1 MHSPSRPVRDHGEG
15 RGSHAIRNLIRGG
28 APEGSAAPTEPP
40 SPRSILD
47 ASLEQA
53 RVVALDDYKLRWT
66 GSDVTVVANL
76 PGVKPSEVSFV
87 VDPGLITISSMI
99 RPDTDKSGGALW
111 QLCREMRPVRSDQRL
126 PIPRGLLVDRWTATF
141 EDGVL
146 RLRIPRARRP

>member
-1 MHSPSRPVRDHGEG
+1 M
-15 RGSHAIRNLIRGG
+15 
-28 APEGSAAPTEPP
+28 EPP

-53 RVVALDDYKLRWT
+53 RVVPLDEYKLRWT
-66 GSDVTVVANL
+66 GSDVTVVATL
-76 PGVKPSEVSFV
+76 PGVKSSEVFLV

-99 RPDTDKSGGALW
+99 RRDTDKSGSALW

-146 RLRIPRARRP
+146 RLRIPRAGRP